1 MDATPMLH
9 RLPAAWRMVHTL
21 PHPAALRFIV
31 IFREP
36 AERAASHFGML
47 RKLALRGESWAAAYV
62 RDVNCSA
69 DERLLEEARAFAKCA
84 AGRITSRGGGGAS
97 PGRLP
102 PKAWHE
108 CVAVAC
114 GFHACVVGQSIY
126 EPQLRAWLNL
136 FSAPQVA
143 VLTLDEFAAKPSAAL
158 GRIANFLGV
167 GAFPRLVLNWKWAW
181 NVAGQSKKKRKKR
194 QIAADSTLSQ
204 LRRFFSPYTEAL
216 AMLLR
221 KRGQARAAAA
231 VGSWARR

>member
-1 MDATPMLH
+1 MNTVNQASRSALPLAPPSRGKAIANGKAMANGKAIAGPSTP
-9 RLPAAWRMVHTL
+9 
-21 PHPAALRFIV
+21 
-31 IFREP
+31 
-36 AERAASHFGML
+36 
-47 RKLALRGESWAAAYV
+47 
-62 RDVNCSA
+62 
-69 DERLLEEARAFAKCA
+69 
-84 AGRITSRGGGGAS
+84 GGGGAS
-97 PGRLP
+97 AGRLP